1 MHLDLL
7 SALNVERDA
16 RRAAILVTDIAS
28 GVDPEVHDL
37 LQAMPQTIRLRTLS

>member
-1 MHLDLL
+1 MTYGNWQSGIDLIQ
-7 SALNVERDA
+7 LNPCYV
-16 RRAAILVTDIAS
+16 VTDIAS